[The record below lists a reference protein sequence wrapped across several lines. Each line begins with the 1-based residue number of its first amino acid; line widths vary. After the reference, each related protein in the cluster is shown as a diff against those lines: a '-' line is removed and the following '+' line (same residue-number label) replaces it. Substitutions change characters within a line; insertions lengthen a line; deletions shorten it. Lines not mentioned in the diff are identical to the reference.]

1 MARKGSKVSTASAAP
16 TSWSVADF
24 GVFYTENAAELR
36 AHATRILKDTNRAEE
51 VVQDALIK
59 FMLAAP
65 ELSSAEHALGYLHR
79 TIENLCVDIFRLEGR
94 RPNLVV
100 LDDAQ
105 AEIEAN
111 WIDNEDH
118 ADVISAADDA
128 AIIRQALALLSPAER
143 TALVMWE
150 MEGRT
155 TEEIASALN
164 IKESAVRHT
173 LSRARASMRRIL
185 TEIVIDEERGLTALD
200 MLSTTY
206 KRAGEIAKKSSSV
219 ALSLVLVMAA
229 FLGFNSMT
237 GNESN
242 VASTKIVA
250 QAPAKP
256 AAPSAPATPSTTPK
270 TPTAPADV
278 APTAEA
284 VAEAV
289 TEQTPL
295 IVNDIT
301 DAQKFQ
307 TFSNQVAAAKEML
320 ALATPN
326 IFPGL
331 NSNGIPVGLSV
342 NDGSDYIG
350 NAVIHIRPGAVTTQ
364 ATVVTESSLMTNDPK
379 AINVLIHQYIT
390 YTGLDLQ
397 YAVTPS
403 VRMKGVWAD
412 LKVTGTSSNVKT
424 LNDGSK
430 LITVYI
436 VLDTEKTESAGI
448 AMPAFGRDANRIPPV
463 ILTVI
468 HTNSTGQE
476 IYGQAVQV
484 LDPLSQTGG
493 AI

>member
-1 MARKGSKVSTASAAP
+1 MARKGLKVSTASAAP

-237 GNESN
+237 GSESN
-242 VASTKIVA
+242 LTSTKIVA

-256 AAPSAPATPSTTPK
+256 AAPSESAIPNNPA
-270 TPTAPADV
+270 APADV
-278 APTAEA
+278 EPTADA
-284 VAEAV
+284 VAEV
-289 TEQTPL
+289 IEEQTP
-295 IVNDIT
+295 IVVNNNS
-301 DAQKFQ
+301 DAEKFQ

-320 ALATPN
+320 TLAAPN

-331 NSNGIPVGLSV
+331 DANGIPVGFTV

-350 NAVIHIRPGAVTTQ
+350 NAVIHSRDGAVTTQ
-364 ATVVTESSLMTNDPK
+364 ATFVTESSLMTNDTK
-379 AINVLIHQYIT
+379 AINVLIHQFIT
-390 YTGLDLQ
+390 YTGRDLQ

-424 LNDGSK
+424 LADGSK
-430 LITVYI
+430 LITAYI
-436 VLDTEKTESAGI
+436 VLNTEKTESAGI

-476 IYGQAVQV
+476 IFGQAVQV
-484 LDPLSQTGG
+484 LDPLAQVGG

>member
-1 MARKGSKVSTASAAP
+1 MARKGLKVSTASAAP

-242 VASTKIVA
+242 IASTKIVA

-256 AAPSAPATPSTTPK
+256 AAPSASTTAK
-270 TPTAPADV
+270 TPAAPADV

-284 VAEAV
+284 VAQAV

-295 IVNDIT
+295 IVNGTT
-301 DAQKFQ
+301 DAQQFQ

-331 NSNGIPVGLSV
+331 NANGIPVGLSV

-350 NAVIHIRPGAVTTQ
+350 NAVIHSRPGAVTTQ

-403 VRMKGVWAD
+403 VRIKGVWAD

-424 LNDGSK
+424 LADGSK

-436 VLDTEKTESAGI
+436 VIDTEKTESAGI

>member
-242 VASTKIVA
+242 IASTKIVA

-256 AAPSAPATPSTTPK
+256 AAPSVSATPK
-270 TPTAPADV
+270 TPAAPADV

-284 VAEAV
+284 VAQAV

-295 IVNDIT
+295 IVNGTT
-301 DAQKFQ
+301 DAQQFQ

-331 NSNGIPVGLSV
+331 NANGIPVGLSV

-350 NAVIHIRPGAVTTQ
+350 NAVIHIRSGAVTTQ

-424 LNDGSK
+424 LADGSK

-436 VLDTEKTESAGI
+436 VIDTEKTESAGI

>member
-256 AAPSAPATPSTTPK
+256 AAPSASETAK
-270 TPTAPADV
+270 TPAAPADV

-284 VAEAV
+284 VAQAI
-289 TEQTPL
+289 TEQTPVV
-295 IVNDIT
+295 VNDIS

-331 NSNGIPVGLSV
+331 NENGIPVGLSV

-350 NAVIHIRPGAVTTQ
+350 NAVIHSRPGAVTTQ
-364 ATVVTESSLMTNDPK
+364 ATVVTESSLMTNDTK

-403 VRMKGVWAD
+403 VRIKGVWAD

-424 LNDGSK
+424 LADGSK

-436 VLDTEKTESAGI
+436 VIDTEKTESAGI

-476 IYGQAVQV
+476 IFGQAVQV
-484 LDPLSQTGG
+484 LDPLAQVGG

>member
-1 MARKGSKVSTASAAP
+1 MARKGMKVSTASAAP

-256 AAPSAPATPSTTPK
+256 AAPLASETAK

-284 VAEAV
+284 VAQAI
-289 TEQTPL
+289 TEQTPVV
-295 IVNDIT
+295 VNDIS

-307 TFSNQVAAAKEML
+307 TFTNQVAAAKEML

-331 NSNGIPVGLSV
+331 NENGIPVGLSV

-350 NAVIHIRPGAVTTQ
+350 NAVIHMRPGAVTTQ
-364 ATVVTESSLMTNDPK
+364 ATVVTESSLMTNDTK

-403 VRMKGVWAD
+403 VRIKGVWAD
-412 LKVTGTSSNVKT
+412 LRVTGTSSNVKT
-424 LNDGSK
+424 LADGSK

-476 IYGQAVQV
+476 IFGQAVQV
-484 LDPLSQTGG
+484 LDPLAQVGG

>member
-1 MARKGSKVSTASAAP
+1 
-16 TSWSVADF
+16 
-24 GVFYTENAAELR
+24 
-36 AHATRILKDTNRAEE
+36 
-51 VVQDALIK
+51 
-59 FMLAAP
+59 
-65 ELSSAEHALGYLHR
+65 
-79 TIENLCVDIFRLEGR
+79 
-94 RPNLVV
+94 
-100 LDDAQ
+100 
-105 AEIEAN
+105 
-111 WIDNEDH
+111 
-118 ADVISAADDA
+118 
-128 AIIRQALALLSPAER
+128 
-143 TALVMWE
+143 
-150 MEGRT
+150 
-155 TEEIASALN
+155 
-164 IKESAVRHT
+164 
-173 LSRARASMRRIL
+173 
-185 TEIVIDEERGLTALD
+185 
-200 MLSTTY
+200 
-206 KRAGEIAKKSSSV
+206 
-219 ALSLVLVMAA
+219 MAA

-242 VASTKIVA
+242 IASTKIVA

-256 AAPSAPATPSTTPK
+256 AAPSASETAK

-284 VAEAV
+284 VAQAV

-295 IVNDIT
+295 IVNETT

-331 NSNGIPVGLSV
+331 NANGIPVGLSV

>member
-24 GVFYTENAAELR
+24 GVFYTKNAAELR

-111 WIDNEDH
+111 WIDNADH

-164 IKESAVRHT
+164 IIESAVRHT

-219 ALSLVLVMAA
+219 ALSLILVMAA

-242 VASTKIVA
+242 LTQTKIVA

-256 AAPSAPATPSTTPK
+256 AAPSASATPSAKPA
-270 TPTAPADV
+270 APADL
-278 APTAEA
+278 APTADA
-284 VAEAV
+284 VAEVIA
-289 TEQTPL
+289 EQTP
-295 IVNDIT
+295 IVVNGAS
-301 DAQKFQ
+301 DAEKFQ
-307 TFSNQVAAAKEML
+307 TFTNQVAAAKEML
-320 ALATPN
+320 VLATPN

-331 NSNGIPVGLSV
+331 DANGIPVAITV

-350 NAVIHIRPGAVTTQ
+350 NAVLHSRTGSVTTQ
-364 ATVVTESSLMTNDPK
+364 STVVTESSLMTNDPK
-379 AINVLIHQYIT
+379 SINVLIHQFIT

-403 VRMKGVWAD
+403 VRIKGVWAD

-424 LNDGSK
+424 LADGSK

-436 VLDTEKTESAGI
+436 VIDTGKTESAGI

-468 HTNSTGQE
+468 HINSTGQE

-484 LDPLSQTGG
+484 LDPLAQVGG

>member
-250 QAPAKP
+250 QAPAKVAAPSTPATPNNP
-256 AAPSAPATPSTTPK
+256 AAPK
-270 TPTAPADV
+270 DVQPTAD
-278 APTAEA
+278 A
-284 VAEAV
+284 VAQAI

-295 IVNDIT
+295 IVNNNS
-301 DAQKFQ
+301 DAEKFQ

-326 IFPGL
+326 IFPGI
-331 NSNGIPVGLSV
+331 NRDGIPVGITV
-342 NDGSDYIG
+342 NDGSDHIG
-350 NAVIHIRPGAVTTQ
+350 NAVLHSRTGAVTIQ
-364 ATVVTESSLMTNDPK
+364 STVVTESSLMTNDPK
-379 AINVLIHQYIT
+379 SINVLIHQFIT

-403 VRMKGVWAD
+403 VRIKGVWAD

-424 LNDGSK
+424 LADGSK
-430 LITVYI
+430 LITAYI
-436 VLDTEKTESAGI
+436 VLNTEKTESAGI

-468 HTNSTGQE
+468 HTNATGQE

-484 LDPLSQTGG
+484 LDPLAQVGG

>member
-1 MARKGSKVSTASAAP
+1 MARKGLKVSTASAAP

-237 GNESN
+237 GSESN

-250 QAPAKP
+250 QAPAKS
-256 AAPSAPATPSTTPK
+256 AAPSTSANPSK
-270 TPTAPADV
+270 SAAPADV

-284 VAEAV
+284 VAEDI
-289 TEQTPL
+289 TEQTP
-295 IVNDIT
+295 VVASGT
-301 DAQKFQ
+301 SDAEKFQ

-326 IFPGL
+326 IFPGI
-331 NSNGIPVGLSV
+331 NKDGIPVGITV
-342 NDGSDYIG
+342 NDGSDHIG
-350 NAVIHIRPGAVTTQ
+350 NAVLHSRTGAVTIQ
-364 ATVVTESSLMTNDPK
+364 STVVTESSLMTNDPK
-379 AINVLIHQYIT
+379 SINVLIHQFIT

-484 LDPLSQTGG
+484 LDPLAQVGG

>member
-237 GNESN
+237 GSESN
-242 VASTKIVA
+242 LTSTKIVA

-256 AAPSAPATPSTTPK
+256 AAPSESAIPNNPA
-270 TPTAPADV
+270 APADV
-278 APTAEA
+278 EPTADA
-284 VAEAV
+284 VAQV
-289 TEQTPL
+289 TEEQTP
-295 IVNDIT
+295 IVVNNNS
-301 DAQKFQ
+301 DAEKFQ

-320 ALATPN
+320 TLAAPN

-331 NSNGIPVGLSV
+331 DANGIPVGFTV

-350 NAVIHIRPGAVTTQ
+350 NAVIHSREGAVTTQ
-364 ATVVTESSLMTNDPK
+364 ATFVTESSLMTNDPK
-379 AINVLIHQYIT
+379 AINVLIHQFIT
-390 YTGLDLQ
+390 YTGRDLQ

-424 LNDGSK
+424 LADGSK
-430 LITVYI
+430 LITAYI
-436 VLDTEKTESAGI
+436 VLNTEKTESAGI

-484 LDPLSQTGG
+484 LDPLAQVGG

>member
-256 AAPSAPATPSTTPK
+256 AAPSTAPSGSAKPA
-270 TPTAPADV
+270 APADV
-278 APTAEA
+278 EPTADA
-284 VAEAV
+284 VAQAI

-295 IVNDIT
+295 IVNDNS
-301 DAQKFQ
+301 DAEKFQ

-326 IFPGL
+326 IFPGV
-331 NSNGIPVGLSV
+331 NKDGIPVGITV
-342 NDGSDYIG
+342 NDGSDHIG
-350 NAVIHIRPGAVTTQ
+350 NAVLHSRTGAVTIQ
-364 ATVVTESSLMTNDPK
+364 STVVTESSLMTNDPK

-403 VRMKGVWAD
+403 VRIKGVWAD

-424 LNDGSK
+424 LADGSK
-430 LITVYI
+430 LITAYI
-436 VLDTEKTESAGI
+436 VLNTEKTESAGI

-484 LDPLSQTGG
+484 LDPLAQVGG

>member
-111 WIDNEDH
+111 WIDNADH
-118 ADVISAADDA
+118 ADVIAAADDA

-242 VASTKIVA
+242 LAQTKIVA

-256 AAPSAPATPSTTPK
+256 AAPSAAPSTSAKPA
-270 TPTAPADV
+270 APADV
-278 APTAEA
+278 EPTANA
-284 VAEAV
+284 VAEAI

-295 IVNDIT
+295 IVNDTT

-320 ALATPN
+320 ALAAPN

-331 NSNGIPVGLSV
+331 NENGIPVAITV

-350 NAVIHIRPGAVTTQ
+350 NAVLHSRTGSVTTQ
-364 ATVVTESSLMTNDPK
+364 STVVTESSLMTNDPK
-379 AINVLIHQYIT
+379 SINVLIHQFIT

-403 VRMKGVWAD
+403 VRIKGVWAD

-424 LNDGSK
+424 LADGSK

-436 VLDTEKTESAGI
+436 VIDTEKTESAGI

>member
-1 MARKGSKVSTASAAP
+1 MARKGLKVSTASAAP

-111 WIDNEDH
+111 WIDNADH

-242 VASTKIVA
+242 LAQTKIVA
-250 QAPAKP
+250 QAPAKV
-256 AAPSAPATPSTTPK
+256 AAPSTAPSASAKPA
-270 TPTAPADV
+270 APADV
-278 APTAEA
+278 EPTADA
-284 VAEAV
+284 VAEAIS
-289 TEQTPL
+289 EQTPL
-295 IVNDIT
+295 IVNDTT

-320 ALATPN
+320 ALAAPN

-331 NSNGIPVGLSV
+331 NENGIPVAITV

-350 NAVIHIRPGAVTTQ
+350 NAVLHSRTGSVTTQ
-364 ATVVTESSLMTNDPK
+364 STVVTESSLMTNDPK
-379 AINVLIHQYIT
+379 SINVLIHQFIT

-403 VRMKGVWAD
+403 VRIKGVWAD

-424 LNDGSK
+424 LADGSK

-436 VLDTEKTESAGI
+436 VLDTEKTESVGI

-484 LDPLSQTGG
+484 LDPLAQVGG

>member
-1 MARKGSKVSTASAAP
+1 MARKGMKVSTASAAP

-219 ALSLVLVMAA
+219 ALSLILVLAA

-242 VASTKIVA
+242 LTQTKIVA

-256 AAPSAPATPSTTPK
+256 AAPSTSATPSAKPA
-270 TPTAPADV
+270 APADV
-278 APTAEA
+278 APTADA
-284 VAEAV
+284 VAEAI

-295 IVNDIT
+295 IVNDT
-301 DAQKFQ
+301 SDAQKFQ
-307 TFSNQVAAAKEML
+307 TFTNQVAAAKEML
-320 ALATPN
+320 ALAAPN

-331 NSNGIPVGLSV
+331 DANGIPVAITV

-350 NAVIHIRPGAVTTQ
+350 NAVLHSRTGSVTTQ
-364 ATVVTESSLMTNDPK
+364 STVVTESSLMTNDPK
-379 AINVLIHQYIT
+379 SINVLIHQFIT

-403 VRMKGVWAD
+403 VRIKGVWAD

-424 LNDGSK
+424 LADGSK

-436 VLDTEKTESAGI
+436 VIDTEKTESAGI

-484 LDPLSQTGG
+484 LDPLAQVGG

>member
-1 MARKGSKVSTASAAP
+1 
-16 TSWSVADF
+16 
-24 GVFYTENAAELR
+24 
-36 AHATRILKDTNRAEE
+36 
-51 VVQDALIK
+51 
-59 FMLAAP
+59 MLAAP

-250 QAPAKP
+250 QSPAKP
-256 AAPSAPATPSTTPK
+256 AAPSASAIPNNPAVPEDVQ
-270 TPTAPADV
+270 PTAD
-278 APTAEA
+278 A
-284 VAEAV
+284 VAQDV

-295 IVNDIT
+295 IVNDTT

-326 IFPGL
+326 IFPGI
-331 NSNGIPVGLSV
+331 NKDGIPVGITV
-342 NDGSDYIG
+342 NDGSDHIG
-350 NAVIHIRPGAVTTQ
+350 NAVLHSRTGAVTIQ
-364 ATVVTESSLMTNDPK
+364 STVVTESSLMTNDPK
-379 AINVLIHQYIT
+379 SINVLIHQFIT

-403 VRMKGVWAD
+403 VRIKGVWAD
-412 LKVTGTSSNVKT
+412 LKVTGTSTNVKT
-424 LNDGSK
+424 LADGSK
-430 LITVYI
+430 LITAYI
-436 VLDTEKTESAGI
+436 VLNTEKTESAGI

-484 LDPLSQTGG
+484 LDPLAQVGG

>member
-1 MARKGSKVSTASAAP
+1 MARKGMKLSTASAAP

-111 WIDNEDH
+111 WVDNEDH

-242 VASTKIVA
+242 LTQTKIVA

-256 AAPSAPATPSTTPK
+256 AAPSTSATPSAKPA
-270 TPTAPADV
+270 APADV
-278 APTAEA
+278 TPTAEA
-284 VAEAV
+284 VAQAI
-289 TEQTPL
+289 TEQTPVV
-295 IVNDIT
+295 VNDIS

-307 TFSNQVAAAKEML
+307 TFTNQVAAAKEML
-320 ALATPN
+320 ALAAPN

-331 NSNGIPVGLSV
+331 DANGIPVSITV

-350 NAVIHIRPGAVTTQ
+350 NAVLHSRTGSVTTQ
-364 ATVVTESSLMTNDPK
+364 STVVTESSLMTNDPK
-379 AINVLIHQYIT
+379 SINVLIHQFIT

-403 VRMKGVWAD
+403 VRIKGVWAD

-424 LNDGSK
+424 LADGSK

-484 LDPLSQTGG
+484 LDPLAQVGG

>member
-65 ELSSAEHALGYLHR
+65 ELASAEHALGYLHR

-237 GNESN
+237 GSESN
-242 VASTKIVA
+242 LTSTKIVA

-256 AAPSAPATPSTTPK
+256 AAPSESAIPNNPA
-270 TPTAPADV
+270 APADV
-278 APTAEA
+278 EPTADA
-284 VAEAV
+284 AAEV
-289 TEQTPL
+289 IEEQTP
-295 IVNDIT
+295 IVVNNNS
-301 DAQKFQ
+301 DAEKFQ

-320 ALATPN
+320 TLAAPN

-331 NSNGIPVGLSV
+331 DANGIPVGFTV

-350 NAVIHIRPGAVTTQ
+350 NAVIHSREGAVTTQ
-364 ATVVTESSLMTNDPK
+364 ATFVTESSLMTNDTK
-379 AINVLIHQYIT
+379 AINVLIHQFIT
-390 YTGLDLQ
+390 YTGRDLQ

-424 LNDGSK
+424 LADGSK
-430 LITVYI
+430 LITAYI
-436 VLDTEKTESAGI
+436 VLNTEKTESAGI

-476 IYGQAVQV
+476 IFGQAVQV
-484 LDPLSQTGG
+484 LDPLAQVGG

>member
-256 AAPSAPATPSTTPK
+256 AAPSASETAK
-270 TPTAPADV
+270 TPVAPADV

-284 VAEAV
+284 VAQAI
-289 TEQTPL
+289 TEQTPVV
-295 IVNDIT
+295 VNDIS

-307 TFSNQVAAAKEML
+307 TFTNQVAAAKEML

-331 NSNGIPVGLSV
+331 NENGIPVGLSV

-364 ATVVTESSLMTNDPK
+364 ATVVTESSLMTNDTK

-403 VRMKGVWAD
+403 VRIKGVWAD

-424 LNDGSK
+424 LADGSK

-476 IYGQAVQV
+476 IFGQAVQV

>member
-1 MARKGSKVSTASAAP
+1 
-16 TSWSVADF
+16 
-24 GVFYTENAAELR
+24 
-36 AHATRILKDTNRAEE
+36 
-51 VVQDALIK
+51 
-59 FMLAAP
+59 
-65 ELSSAEHALGYLHR
+65 
-79 TIENLCVDIFRLEGR
+79 
-94 RPNLVV
+94 
-100 LDDAQ
+100 
-105 AEIEAN
+105 
-111 WIDNEDH
+111 
-118 ADVISAADDA
+118 
-128 AIIRQALALLSPAER
+128 
-143 TALVMWE
+143 
-150 MEGRT
+150 
-155 TEEIASALN
+155 
-164 IKESAVRHT
+164 
-173 LSRARASMRRIL
+173 
-185 TEIVIDEERGLTALD
+185 

-242 VASTKIVA
+242 LAQTKIVA
-250 QAPAKP
+250 QAPAKV
-256 AAPSAPATPSTTPK
+256 AAPSPAPSGSAKPA
-270 TPTAPADV
+270 APADV
-278 APTAEA
+278 EPTADA
-284 VAEAV
+284 VAEAI

-295 IVNDIT
+295 IVNDNS
-301 DAQKFQ
+301 DAEKFQ

-326 IFPGL
+326 IFPGI
-331 NSNGIPVGLSV
+331 NKDGIPVGLSV

-403 VRMKGVWAD
+403 VRIKGVWAD
-412 LKVTGTSSNVKT
+412 LKVTGTSTNVKT
-424 LNDGSK
+424 LADGSK
-430 LITVYI
+430 LITAYI
-436 VLDTEKTESAGI
+436 VLNTEKTESAGI

-484 LDPLSQTGG
+484 LDPIAQVGG

>member
-1 MARKGSKVSTASAAP
+1 MARKGLKVSTASAAP

-237 GNESN
+237 GSESN
-242 VASTKIVA
+242 LTSTKIVA
-250 QAPAKP
+250 QAPVKS
-256 AAPSAPATPSTTPK
+256 AAPLTSATPSK
-270 TPTAPADV
+270 SAAPADV
-278 APTAEA
+278 EPTADDVEQ
-284 VAEAV
+284 VIE
-289 TEQTPL
+289 EQTP
-295 IVNDIT
+295 IVVNNNS
-301 DAQKFQ
+301 DAEKFQ

-320 ALATPN
+320 TLAAPN

-331 NSNGIPVGLSV
+331 DANGIPVGFTV

-350 NAVIHIRPGAVTTQ
+350 NAVIHSREGAVTTQ
-364 ATVVTESSLMTNDPK
+364 ATFVTESSLMTNDTK
-379 AINVLIHQYIT
+379 AINVLIHQFIT
-390 YTGLDLQ
+390 YTGRDLQ

-424 LNDGSK
+424 LADGSK
-430 LITVYI
+430 LITAYI
-436 VLDTEKTESAGI
+436 VLNTEKTESAGI

-476 IYGQAVQV
+476 IFGQAVQV
-484 LDPLSQTGG
+484 LDPLAQVGG

>member
-118 ADVISAADDA
+118 ADVIAAADDA

-242 VASTKIVA
+242 LAQTKIVA
-250 QAPAKP
+250 QAPTKPAAPSTTPSASAKP
-256 AAPSAPATPSTTPK
+256 AAPADVE
-270 TPTAPADV
+270 PTAD
-278 APTAEA
+278 A
-284 VAEAV
+284 VAEAIS
-289 TEQTPL
+289 EQTPL
-295 IVNDIT
+295 IVNDTT
-301 DAQKFQ
+301 DAMMFQ

-320 ALATPN
+320 ALAAPN

-331 NSNGIPVGLSV
+331 NEHGIPVGITV

-350 NAVIHIRPGAVTTQ
+350 NAVLHSRTGSVTTQ
-364 ATVVTESSLMTNDPK
+364 STVVTESSLMTNDPK
-379 AINVLIHQYIT
+379 SINVLIHQFIT

-403 VRMKGVWAD
+403 VRIKGVWAD

-424 LNDGSK
+424 LADGSK

-484 LDPLSQTGG
+484 LDPLAQVGG

>member
-1 MARKGSKVSTASAAP
+1 MARKGLKVSTASAAP

-256 AAPSAPATPSTTPK
+256 AAPSASETAK
-270 TPTAPADV
+270 TPAAPADV

-284 VAEAV
+284 VAQAI
-289 TEQTPL
+289 TEQTPVV
-295 IVNDIT
+295 VNDIS

-307 TFSNQVAAAKEML
+307 TFTNQVAAAKEML
-320 ALATPN
+320 ALAAPN

-331 NSNGIPVGLSV
+331 DANGIPVAITV

-350 NAVIHIRPGAVTTQ
+350 NAVLHSRTGSVTTQ
-364 ATVVTESSLMTNDPK
+364 STVVTESSLMTNDPK
-379 AINVLIHQYIT
+379 SINVLIHQFIT

-403 VRMKGVWAD
+403 VRIKGVWAD

-424 LNDGSK
+424 LADGSK

-468 HTNSTGQE
+468 HINSTGQE
-476 IYGQAVQV
+476 IFGQAVQV

>member
-65 ELSSAEHALGYLHR
+65 ELASAEHALGYLHR

-256 AAPSAPATPSTTPK
+256 AAPSASETAK
-270 TPTAPADV
+270 TPAAPADV

-284 VAEAV
+284 VAQAI
-289 TEQTPL
+289 TEQTPVV
-295 IVNDIT
+295 VNDIS

-307 TFSNQVAAAKEML
+307 TFTNQVAAAKEML

-331 NSNGIPVGLSV
+331 NENGIPVGLSV

-350 NAVIHIRPGAVTTQ
+350 NAVIHMRPGAVTTQ
-364 ATVVTESSLMTNDPK
+364 ATVVTESSLMTNDTK

-403 VRMKGVWAD
+403 VRIKGVWAD

-424 LNDGSK
+424 LADGSK

>member
-237 GNESN
+237 GSESN
-242 VASTKIVA
+242 LTSTKIVA

-256 AAPSAPATPSTTPK
+256 AAPSTSATPSN
-270 TPTAPADV
+270 PTAPADV
-278 APTAEA
+278 EPTADA
-284 VAEAV
+284 VAEV
-289 TEQTPL
+289 IEEQTP
-295 IVNDIT
+295 IVVNNNS
-301 DAQKFQ
+301 DAEKFQ

-331 NSNGIPVGLSV
+331 NENGIPVGLSV

-364 ATVVTESSLMTNDPK
+364 ATVVTESSLMTNDTK

-403 VRMKGVWAD
+403 VRIKGVWAD

-424 LNDGSK
+424 LADGSK

-476 IYGQAVQV
+476 IFGQAVQV
-484 LDPLSQTGG
+484 LDPLAQVGG

>member
-65 ELSSAEHALGYLHR
+65 ELASAEHALGYLHR

-256 AAPSAPATPSTTPK
+256 AAPSASETAK
-270 TPTAPADV
+270 TPVAPADV

-284 VAEAV
+284 VAQAI
-289 TEQTPL
+289 TEQTPVV
-295 IVNDIT
+295 VNDIS

-331 NSNGIPVGLSV
+331 NENGIPVGLSV

-350 NAVIHIRPGAVTTQ
+350 NAVIHMRPGAVTTQ
-364 ATVVTESSLMTNDPK
+364 ATVVTESSLMTNDTK

-403 VRMKGVWAD
+403 VRIKGVWAD

-424 LNDGSK
+424 LADGSK

>member
-1 MARKGSKVSTASAAP
+1 MARKGLKVSTASAAP

-242 VASTKIVA
+242 IASTKIVA

-256 AAPSAPATPSTTPK
+256 AAPSASATPNNSAAPK
-270 TPTAPADV
+270 DVQPTAD
-278 APTAEA
+278 A
-284 VAEAV
+284 VAQDV

-295 IVNDIT
+295 IVNDTT

-326 IFPGL
+326 IFPGI
-331 NSNGIPVGLSV
+331 NKDGIPVGITV
-342 NDGSDYIG
+342 NDGSDHIG
-350 NAVIHIRPGAVTTQ
+350 NAVLHSRTGAVTIQ
-364 ATVVTESSLMTNDPK
+364 STVVTESSLMTNDPK
-379 AINVLIHQYIT
+379 SINVLIHQFIT

-403 VRMKGVWAD
+403 VRIKGVWAD
-412 LKVTGTSSNVKT
+412 LKVTGTSTNVKT
-424 LNDGSK
+424 LADGSK
-430 LITVYI
+430 LITAYI
-436 VLDTEKTESAGI
+436 VLNTEKTESAGI

-476 IYGQAVQV
+476 IFGQAVQV
-484 LDPLSQTGG
+484 LDPLAQVGG

>member
-1 MARKGSKVSTASAAP
+1 MARKGMKVSTASAAP

-242 VASTKIVA
+242 LTQTKIVA

-256 AAPSAPATPSTTPK
+256 AAPSASATPSNPA
-270 TPTAPADV
+270 APADV
-278 APTAEA
+278 APTADA
-284 VAEAV
+284 VAEAI
-289 TEQTPL
+289 TEQTPVV
-295 IVNDIT
+295 VNGAS
-301 DAQKFQ
+301 DAEKFQ
-307 TFSNQVAAAKEML
+307 TFTNQVAAAKEML
-320 ALATPN
+320 ALAAPN

-331 NSNGIPVGLSV
+331 DANGIPVAITV

-350 NAVIHIRPGAVTTQ
+350 NAVLHSRTGSVTTQ
-364 ATVVTESSLMTNDPK
+364 STVVTESSLMTNDPK
-379 AINVLIHQYIT
+379 SINVLIHQFIT

-403 VRMKGVWAD
+403 VRIKGVWAD

-424 LNDGSK
+424 LADGSK

-476 IYGQAVQV
+476 IFGQAVQV
-484 LDPLSQTGG
+484 LDPLAQVGG

>member
-242 VASTKIVA
+242 LTQTKIVA

-256 AAPSAPATPSTTPK
+256 AAPSTSATPSAKPA
-270 TPTAPADV
+270 APADV
-278 APTAEA
+278 APTADA
-284 VAEAV
+284 VAEAI

-295 IVNDIT
+295 IVNDT
-301 DAQKFQ
+301 SDAQKFQ
-307 TFSNQVAAAKEML
+307 TFTNQVAAAKEML
-320 ALATPN
+320 ALAAPN

-331 NSNGIPVGLSV
+331 DANGIPVAITV

-350 NAVIHIRPGAVTTQ
+350 NAVLHSRTGSVTTQ
-364 ATVVTESSLMTNDPK
+364 STVVTESSLMTNDPK
-379 AINVLIHQYIT
+379 SINVLIHQFIT

-403 VRMKGVWAD
+403 VRIKGVWAD

-424 LNDGSK
+424 LADGSK

-484 LDPLSQTGG
+484 LDPLAQVGG

>member
-1 MARKGSKVSTASAAP
+1 MARKGLKVSTASAAP

-24 GVFYTENAAELR
+24 GFFYTENAAELR

-111 WIDNEDH
+111 WIDNADH
-118 ADVISAADDA
+118 ADVIAAADDA

-242 VASTKIVA
+242 LTQTKIVA

-256 AAPSAPATPSTTPK
+256 AVPSASATPSNPA
-270 TPTAPADV
+270 APADV
-278 APTAEA
+278 APTADA
-284 VAEAV
+284 VAEAI

-295 IVNDIT
+295 IVNDT
-301 DAQKFQ
+301 ADAQKFQ

-320 ALATPN
+320 ALAAPS

-331 NSNGIPVGLSV
+331 DANGIPVAITV

-350 NAVIHIRPGAVTTQ
+350 NAVLHSRTGSVTTQ
-364 ATVVTESSLMTNDPK
+364 STVVTESSLMTNDPK
-379 AINVLIHQYIT
+379 SINVLIHQFIT

-403 VRMKGVWAD
+403 VRIKGVWAD

-424 LNDGSK
+424 LADGSK

-484 LDPLSQTGG
+484 LDPLAQVGG

>member
-1 MARKGSKVSTASAAP
+1 MARKGLKVSTASAAP

-237 GNESN
+237 GSESN
-242 VASTKIVA
+242 LASTKIVA

-256 AAPSAPATPSTTPK
+256 AAPTTSATPSNPA
-270 TPTAPADV
+270 APADV
-278 APTAEA
+278 EPTADA
-284 VAEAV
+284 VEEV
-289 TEQTPL
+289 IEEQTP
-295 IVNDIT
+295 IVVNNNS
-301 DAQKFQ
+301 DAEKFQ

-320 ALATPN
+320 TLAAPN

-331 NSNGIPVGLSV
+331 DANGIPVGFTV

-350 NAVIHIRPGAVTTQ
+350 NAVIHSREGAVTTQ
-364 ATVVTESSLMTNDPK
+364 ATFVTESSLMTNDTK
-379 AINVLIHQYIT
+379 AINVLIHQFIT
-390 YTGLDLQ
+390 YTGRDLQ

-424 LNDGSK
+424 LADGSK
-430 LITVYI
+430 LITAYI
-436 VLDTEKTESAGI
+436 VLNTEKTESAGI

>member
-1 MARKGSKVSTASAAP
+1 MARKGLKVSTASAAP

-65 ELSSAEHALGYLHR
+65 ELASAEHALGYLHR

-237 GNESN
+237 GSESN
-242 VASTKIVA
+242 LTSTKIVA

-256 AAPSAPATPSTTPK
+256 AAPSESAIPNNPA
-270 TPTAPADV
+270 APADV
-278 APTAEA
+278 EPTADA
-284 VAEAV
+284 VAQVIE
-289 TEQTPL
+289 EQTP
-295 IVNDIT
+295 IVVNNNS
-301 DAQKFQ
+301 DAEKFQ

-320 ALATPN
+320 TLAAPN

-331 NSNGIPVGLSV
+331 DATGIPVGFTV

-350 NAVIHIRPGAVTTQ
+350 NAVIHSREGAVTTQ
-364 ATVVTESSLMTNDPK
+364 ATFVTESSLMTNDTK
-379 AINVLIHQYIT
+379 AINVLIHQFIT
-390 YTGLDLQ
+390 FTGRDLQ

-424 LNDGSK
+424 LADGSK
-430 LITVYI
+430 LITAYI
-436 VLDTEKTESAGI
+436 VLNTEKTESAGI

-476 IYGQAVQV
+476 IFGQAVQV
-484 LDPLSQTGG
+484 LDPLAQVGG

>member
-1 MARKGSKVSTASAAP
+1 MARKGLKVSTASAAP

-250 QAPAKP
+250 QSPAKP
-256 AAPSAPATPSTTPK
+256 AAPSTSATPSNPA
-270 TPTAPADV
+270 APADV
-278 APTAEA
+278 EPTADA

-289 TEQTPL
+289 EEQTP
-295 IVNDIT
+295 IVVNNNS
-301 DAQKFQ
+301 DAEKFQ

-320 ALATPN
+320 TLAAPN

-331 NSNGIPVGLSV
+331 DANGIPVGFTV

-350 NAVIHIRPGAVTTQ
+350 NAVIHSRDGAVTTQ
-364 ATVVTESSLMTNDPK
+364 ATFVTESSLMTNDPK
-379 AINVLIHQYIT
+379 AINVLIHQFIT
-390 YTGLDLQ
+390 YTGRDLQ

-424 LNDGSK
+424 LADGSK
-430 LITVYI
+430 LITAYI
-436 VLDTEKTESAGI
+436 VLNTEKTESAGI

-476 IYGQAVQV
+476 IFGQAVQV
-484 LDPLSQTGG
+484 LDPLAQVGG

>member
-1 MARKGSKVSTASAAP
+1 
-16 TSWSVADF
+16 
-24 GVFYTENAAELR
+24 
-36 AHATRILKDTNRAEE
+36 
-51 VVQDALIK
+51 
-59 FMLAAP
+59 
-65 ELSSAEHALGYLHR
+65 
-79 TIENLCVDIFRLEGR
+79 
-94 RPNLVV
+94 
-100 LDDAQ
+100 
-105 AEIEAN
+105 
-111 WIDNEDH
+111 
-118 ADVISAADDA
+118 
-128 AIIRQALALLSPAER
+128 
-143 TALVMWE
+143 MWE

-237 GNESN
+237 GSESN
-242 VASTKIVA
+242 LTSTKIVA
-250 QAPAKP
+250 QSPAQP
-256 AAPSAPATPSTTPK
+256 AAPSTSTTPTK
-270 TPTAPADV
+270 SAAPADV

-284 VAEAV
+284 VAEDI
-289 TEQTPL
+289 TEQTP
-295 IVNDIT
+295 VVASGT
-301 DAQKFQ
+301 SDAEKFQ

-320 ALATPN
+320 ALATQN

-331 NSNGIPVGLSV
+331 NENGIPVGLSV

-364 ATVVTESSLMTNDPK
+364 ATVVTESSLMTNDTK

-403 VRMKGVWAD
+403 VRIKGVWAD

-424 LNDGSK
+424 LADGSK

-476 IYGQAVQV
+476 IFGQAVQV
-484 LDPLSQTGG
+484 LDPLAQVGG

>member
-65 ELSSAEHALGYLHR
+65 ELASAEHALGYLHR

-256 AAPSAPATPSTTPK
+256 AAPSASETAK
-270 TPTAPADV
+270 TPVAPAEV

-284 VAEAV
+284 VAQAI
-289 TEQTPL
+289 TEQTPVV
-295 IVNDIT
+295 VNDIS

-331 NSNGIPVGLSV
+331 NENGIPVGLSV

-350 NAVIHIRPGAVTTQ
+350 NAVIHSRPGAVTTQ
-364 ATVVTESSLMTNDPK
+364 ATVVTESSLMTNDTK

-403 VRMKGVWAD
+403 VRIKGVWAD

-424 LNDGSK
+424 LADGSK

-436 VLDTEKTESAGI
+436 VIDTEKTESAGI

>member
-65 ELSSAEHALGYLHR
+65 ELASAEHALGYLHR

-256 AAPSAPATPSTTPK
+256 AAPSASETAK
-270 TPTAPADV
+270 TPAAPADV

-284 VAEAV
+284 VAQDM
-289 TEQTPL
+289 TEQTPVV
-295 IVNDIT
+295 VNDIS

-331 NSNGIPVGLSV
+331 NENGIPVGLSV

-350 NAVIHIRPGAVTTQ
+350 NAVIHSRPGAVTTQ
-364 ATVVTESSLMTNDPK
+364 ATVVTESSLMTNDTK

-403 VRMKGVWAD
+403 VRIKGVWAD

-424 LNDGSK
+424 LADGSK

>member
-237 GNESN
+237 GSESN
-242 VASTKIVA
+242 LTSTKIVA
-250 QAPAKP
+250 QAPAKS
-256 AAPSAPATPSTTPK
+256 AAPSTSATPSTSA
-270 TPTAPADV
+270 APADV

-284 VAEAV
+284 VAKDI
-289 TEQTPL
+289 TEQKPVVASGTS
-295 IVNDIT
+295 
-301 DAQKFQ
+301 DAEKFQ

-320 ALATPN
+320 ALATPS

-331 NSNGIPVGLSV
+331 DVNGIPVGLSV

-364 ATVVTESSLMTNDPK
+364 ATVVTESSLMTNDTK

-390 YTGLDLQ
+390 YTGRDLQ

-403 VRMKGVWAD
+403 VRMNGVWAD
-412 LKVTGTSSNVKT
+412 LKVTGTSNNVKT
-424 LNDGSK
+424 LADGSK
-430 LITVYI
+430 LITAYI
-436 VLDTEKTESAGI
+436 VLNTEKTESAGI

-476 IYGQAVQV
+476 IFGQAVQV
-484 LDPLSQTGG
+484 LDPLAQVGG

>member
-237 GNESN
+237 GSESN
-242 VASTKIVA
+242 LTSTKIVA
-250 QAPAKP
+250 QAPVKS
-256 AAPSAPATPSTTPK
+256 AAPSTSATPSK
-270 TPTAPADV
+270 SAAPADV
-278 APTAEA
+278 EPTADA
-284 VAEAV
+284 VEQV
-289 TEQTPL
+289 IEEQTP
-295 IVNDIT
+295 IVVNNNS
-301 DAQKFQ
+301 DAEKFQ

-320 ALATPN
+320 TLAAPN

-331 NSNGIPVGLSV
+331 DATGIPVGFTV

-350 NAVIHIRPGAVTTQ
+350 NAVIHSREGAVTTQ
-364 ATVVTESSLMTNDPK
+364 ATFVTESSLMTNDTK
-379 AINVLIHQYIT
+379 AINVLIHQFIT
-390 YTGLDLQ
+390 YTGRDLQ

-424 LNDGSK
+424 LADGSK
-430 LITVYI
+430 LITAYI
-436 VLDTEKTESAGI
+436 VLNTEKTESAGI

-476 IYGQAVQV
+476 IFGQAVQV
-484 LDPLSQTGG
+484 LDPLAQVGG